1 MSSYNY
7 IYKKINGGFLM
18 LNLIK
23 PPKLN
28 RGDTIAAVSLS
39 WGGAGDKDIIW
50 RYEQGKQRLQEIFG
64 LEVVEMPNT
73 LKGSEF
79 VYNHPEKRAE
89 DLMNAFSDTSIKAVI
104 ACTGGNDSIRM
115 LPYIDFDIIKN
126 NPKIFSGY
134 SDSTITHLMCLKAGL
149 SSFYGPSI
157 LNDFA
162 ENKEMSKYTID
173 WINKIWFN
181 NDIIG
186 SIPVSDNWTGQFLE
200 WDICNK
206 DISREF
212 QSNHGYEIIQGEGI
226 SYGRLIGGCI
236 EVLEIAKGTLLF
248 PDLVDFNEAIL
259 FFETAEVNTP
269 EWLFEDI
276 LRNYG
281 AMGIYNRI
289 NGIIFGKPCNEVF
302 YEEYKATIKKILAEY
317 GKPNM
322 PVMYNASF
330 GHNEPKFTVPYG
342 AKAEINCTEKTFSIL
357 EPAVCNN

>member
-1 MSSYNY
+1 
-7 IYKKINGGFLM
+7 M

-28 RGDTIAAVSLS
+28 KGDKIATVSLS

-73 LKGSEF
+73 LKGSEY
-79 VYNHPEKRAE
+79 VYTHPEKRAE
-89 DLMNAFSDTSIKAVI
+89 DLMTAFSDNSIKAVI
-104 ACTGGNDSIRM
+104 SCIGGNDSIRM
-115 LPYIDFDIIKN
+115 LPYIDFDIIRN

-134 SDSTITHLMCLKAGL
+134 SDSTITHLICLKAGL
-149 SSFYGPSI
+149 SSFYGPSV

-162 ENKEMSKYTID
+162 ENKAMSKYTID

-181 NDIIG
+181 DDIVG
-186 SIPVSDNWTGQFLE
+186 NIPVSDEWTGQFLS

-206 DISREF
+206 DVSRTF
-212 QSNHGYEIIQGEGI
+212 QLNNGYEIIQGKGI
-226 SYGRLIGGCI
+226 SCGRLIGGCI
-236 EVLEIAKGTLLF
+236 EVLEIAKGTSLF
-248 PDLVDFNEAIL
+248 PKADDFDEAIL
-259 FFETAEVNTP
+259 FLETAEVSTP

-276 LRNYG
+276 LRGYG
-281 AMGIYNRI
+281 AMGMYDRI

-302 YEEYKATIKKILAEY
+302 YEEYKAIIKKILAEY
-317 GKPNM
+317 GKPDL

-342 AKAEINCTEKTFSIL
+342 AMAEINCTQKTFSIL
-357 EPAVCNN
+357 ESAVGNK